1 MAILKK
7 KKKLNSKTFDQ
18 QWFNIT
24 TAYYSIKGAPECP
37 NIDGHM
43 HMRHPRLAKS
53 IQGTT
58 NSATFSVDGN
68 LHENRR
74 PGLSEHTSELVF
86 VPLVLW
92 TFLSSLRITLSCF
105 LALALVERRSAHCAA
120 VTSEWHAIQ
129 RVLMFSSLHSPVWI
143 LWGKREWEKKILNFS
158 AYIVKKK
165 KKRKKKK
172 HIHTRFVL
180 PRRKKP

>member
-1 MAILKK
+1 MAIQ
-7 KKKLNSKTFDQ
+7 KKLNSITFDQ

-24 TAYYSIKGAPECP
+24 TAYYSIIGAPECP

-43 HMRHPRLAKS
+43 HMRHPRLAKC

-58 NSATFSVDGN
+58 NSATFSVNGN

-74 PGLSEHTSELVF
+74 PVLSEHTSELAF
-86 VPLVLW
+86 VPSVLW

-129 RVLMFSSLHSPVWI
+129 RVLMFSSLHSPVRI
-143 LWGKREWEKKILNFS
+143 LWGKKGKKKKILNFT
-158 AYIVKKK
+158 AYIVEKKK
-165 KKRKKKK
+165 N
-172 HIHTRFVL
+172 TQDLWGALNNVL
-180 PRRKKP
+180 TLPKSC